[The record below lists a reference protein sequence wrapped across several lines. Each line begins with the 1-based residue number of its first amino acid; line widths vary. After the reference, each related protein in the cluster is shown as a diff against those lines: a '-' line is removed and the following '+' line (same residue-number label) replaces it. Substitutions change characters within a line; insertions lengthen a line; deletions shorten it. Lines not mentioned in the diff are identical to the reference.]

1 MLAMV
6 VLYGVVFS
14 FGVLF
19 QLRVQDLRYTSFPLD
34 RGSCIVIVVFAYLR
48 KLMPRIKSVK
58 KLPLRKI
65 KNYVFF
71 PKIIFINFI
80 DFFFFYV
87 RIFILFINF

>member
-19 QLRVQDLRYTSFPLD
+19 QLRVQDLRYTSCPLD

-80 DFFFFYV
+80 DFFLCENFY
-87 RIFILFINF
+87 FIYQF

>member
-19 QLRVQDLRYTSFPLD
+19 QLRVQDLRYTSCPLD

-80 DFFFFYV
+80 DFFFLCENFY
-87 RIFILFINF
+87 FIYQF